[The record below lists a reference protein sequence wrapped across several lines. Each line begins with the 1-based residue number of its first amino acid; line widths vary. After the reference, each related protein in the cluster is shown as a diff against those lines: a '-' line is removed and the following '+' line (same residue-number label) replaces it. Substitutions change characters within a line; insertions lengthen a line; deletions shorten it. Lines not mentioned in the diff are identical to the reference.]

1 VVIYQY
7 SLREYVLMIYPDFPM
22 DKCSNNEIRQTICRI
37 SLLPNL
43 NVLQLYKIAWI
54 EMHL

>member
-1 VVIYQY
+1 MMK
-7 SLREYVLMIYPDFPM
+7 LGKLFTE
-22 DKCSNNEIRQTICRI
+22 
-37 SLLPNL
+37 LLPNL

>member
-1 VVIYQY
+1 MK
-7 SLREYVLMIYPDFPM
+7 LGKLFTE
-22 DKCSNNEIRQTICRI
+22 
-37 SLLPNL
+37 LLPNL